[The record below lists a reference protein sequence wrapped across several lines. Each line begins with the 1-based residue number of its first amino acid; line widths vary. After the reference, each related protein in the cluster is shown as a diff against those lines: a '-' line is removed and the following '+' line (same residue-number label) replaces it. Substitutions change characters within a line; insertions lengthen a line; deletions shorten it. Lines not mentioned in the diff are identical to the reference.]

1 MRRVLSTTLP
11 DRVGQ
16 PVTIAGWLHRRR
28 LLKSVAFLI
37 LRDASGLAQ
46 VVITDPNLRARLA
59 ELSEET
65 VLEVTGEV
73 VANPAAPAGV
83 ELVEPVVRLLGEP
96 AVPPPF
102 DLYRPALAASLP
114 TQLDHA
120 AVALRHPTR
129 AAALRIS
136 AAAVAGFRATLD
148 ARGFVEVH
156 TPKLVASAT
165 ESGANVFALDYF
177 GRPAYLAQS
186 PQFYKQLMVG
196 VFERVYEVGP
206 VFRAEPHDTARH
218 LAQYTSLDV
227 EFGFIT
233 DHRDVMAMLR
243 EVLAG
248 MLGGVA
254 DRAGGAL
261 AGLGVTLPA
270 VPTEIPAVHFADA
283 LRIAGAA
290 PDEPDLAPADERA
303 LGEWARAEH
312 GSEFL
317 FVTGYPMAK
326 RPFYTHPAGA
336 GSVEARPAGSKPAEV
351 SAAGSKPAEVS
362 AAGSKPDSAGS
373 PRPAYSNGFD
383 LLFRGVELVTGGQ
396 RLHRHTDYLAALAA
410 RGEPVEPYA
419 SYVDA
424 FRHGMPPHGG
434 FAIGLERF
442 VSRLIGAANVRE
454 VVAFPRD
461 LHRLTP

>member
-1 MRRVLSTTLP
+1 MRRVLSTSLP
-11 DRVGQ
+11 THVGRS
-16 PVTIAGWLHRRR
+16 VTIAGWVHRRR

-37 LRDASGLAQ
+37 LRDAAGLTQ
-46 VVITDPNLRARLA
+46 VVVTDPDLRARLV
-59 ELSEET
+59 ELPEET

-73 VANPAAPAGV
+73 AANEAAPAGV
-83 ELVEPVVRLLGEP
+83 ELVKPAVRLLGEP
-96 AVPPPF
+96 AVAPPF
-102 DLYRPALAASLP
+102 DLYRPALAATLP

-120 AVALRHPTR
+120 SVALRHPTR
-129 AAALRIS
+129 SAALRIS

-148 ARGFVEVH
+148 ARDFVEVH
-156 TPKLVASAT
+156 TPKVVASAT

-227 EFGFIT
+227 EFGFIA

-243 EVLAG
+243 DVLAG
-248 MLGGVA
+248 MLAGVA
-254 DRAGGAL
+254 ERAGGAL
-261 AGLGVTLPA
+261 ATLGVELPS
-270 VPTEIPAVHFADA
+270 VPAEIPSVHFTEA

-290 PDEPDLAPADERA
+290 ADEPDLAPAHERA
-303 LGEWARAEH
+303 LGEWARTEH
-312 GSEFL
+312 GSDFL

-326 RPFYTHPAGA
+326 RPFYTHPARP
-336 GSVEARPAGSKPAEV
+336 GSVEHRPAVGDGGAE
-351 SAAGSKPAEVS
+351 A
-362 AAGSKPDSAGS
+362 
-373 PRPAYSNGFD
+373 AYSNGFD

-396 RLHRHTDYLAALAA
+396 RLHRHSDYLAALAA
-410 RGEPVEPYA
+410 RGEPVEPVA
-419 SYVDA
+419 AYVAA
-424 FRHGMPPHGG
+424 FQYGMPPHGG

-442 VSRLIGAANVRE
+442 VSRLTGAANVRE
-454 VVAFPRD
+454 VAAFPRD